1 MKKIIIS
8 IVLFIGYF
16 TVLNG
21 QDTSTSNSQSYK
33 ELLLQTKKQQDKLDL
48 QAKLQQDY
56 KEFLDLSHSNI
67 NNLENILNETQC
79 AELSIIQQLKEVLT
93 TRDLS
98 LKDQIICDI
107 NRTKRDLELTE
118 ISVDAIF
125 STLNYQLQLQQR
137 EGGHYIDTTDL
148 FRRIKELR
156 EETNLLKTSI
166 ESCSK
171 IQEQMPELLN
181 KSSEQKIESAEKTI
195 QELETNLTK
204 DYEPRT
210 LSKMLSNELVTAYLR
225 S

>member
-8 IVLFIGYF
+8 IALFIGYF

-21 QDTSTSNSQSYK
+21 QDASSSNFQVEIK
-33 ELLLQTKKQQDKLDL
+33 QETIELLEATN
-48 QAKLQQDY
+48 
-56 KEFLDLSHSNI
+56 SNI
-67 NNLENILNETQC
+67 NNLENILNKTQC
-79 AELSIIQQLKEVLT
+79 AALNIIQKLKEALK
-93 TRDLS
+93 TRKPLS
-98 LKDQIICDI
+98 KDQIICDI
-107 NRTKRDLELTE
+107 NRTRRDLELTE
-118 ISVDAIF
+118 ISVDANL